1 MINKHCFIRSI
12 KKIEDFR
19 EDQRK
24 ATIMLHNTL
33 NMDGNS
39 VLTFGDQLVDEIIE
53 LLSMSFDSG
62 DNVAEMED
70 IEDWITWY
78 LYKNTNIEKQVT
90 INKKEYVVKNIGDLY
105 DIIIKWKKYKGNV

>member
-24 ATIMLHNTL
+24 ATIILRNTFS
-33 NMDGNS
+33 MDGNS
-39 VLTFGDQLVDEIIE
+39 VLEFGDELIDEIIE

-78 LYKNTNIEKQVT
+78 LYENTNTEKQAI

-105 DIIIKWKKYKGNV
+105 NIIIKWKECKNNV